1 MTFYESTE
9 IGKYQDDI
17 MRGAG
22 DNGGSIYWV
31 NGIEAGVSDSREI
44 YETVYMDGP
53 NIPRSR
59 FFMVQ
64 NNSGISFKQCKK
76 GEWQTIQDVHNG
88 DSTTAWT
95 LDGTFNA
102 NFIKAGILSGILVQG
117 VALKTLDDKDFQ
129 LVAEGG
135 QLSFEKRSF
144 QLGLTMFTENRLD
157 PS

>member
-1 MTFYESTE
+1 
-9 IGKYQDDI
+9 
-17 MRGAG
+17 
-22 DNGGSIYWV
+22 

-76 GEWQTIQDVHNG
+76 GEWKTIQDVHNG

-102 NFIKAGILSGILVQG
+102 NFIRAGILSG
-117 VALKTLDDKDFQ
+117 
-129 LVAEGG
+129 
-135 QLSFEKRSF
+135 
-144 QLGLTMFTENRLD
+144 
-157 PS
+157 